1 MIKVLTAPALGLV
14 VLSSCEPPK
23 RPAPQPPLV
32 TIGKTQT
39 RDVTDYQIFVGRT
52 EAYETVEVRARVEGF
67 LKTIEFEP
75 GKLVDK
81 DKLLFTI
88 EPDFFNLAVTHAEAA
103 LSKNKAEL
111 DRAEA
116 DLERVELAVKTNA
129 VSRQEVSLH
138 KAHRDKARAN
148 VESAQARLADAKL
161 KLSYTH
167 VTSPI
172 AGRVSRNLRDVGNLV
187 GSGEKTLLATVKRLD
202 PIFVYFDISAVFLT
216 RYLREK
222 GINRDSSKQEK
233 NLGIAISLSGDQG
246 FPHEGYIDY
255 FDNTADSETG
265 TIPVRGVLANTA
277 GKLYPGLFA
286 RVRVPGAT
294 IADAVLVRD
303 AAIGTDLAGK
313 FLLTVGDNN
322 IVERRYMALGP
333 LQDGWRVITEGIGPG
348 EEYIVDGIIR
358 ARPGLPVRT
367 QAEAAVAG
375 TNVPAAKDP
384 SKKDRR

>member
-1 MIKVLTAPALGLV
+1 MPGPRLRVCPARSPPAFQWNRAQGV
-14 VLSSCEPPK
+14 GQVHLSAFRCDELRGS
-23 RPAPQPPLV
+23 
-32 TIGKTQT
+32 
-39 RDVTDYQIFVGRT
+39 
-52 EAYETVEVRARVEGF
+52 RVS
-67 LKTIEFEP
+67 
-75 GKLVDK
+75 V
-81 DKLLFTI
+81 
-88 EPDFFNLAVTHAEAA
+88 
-103 LSKNKAEL
+103 
-111 DRAEA
+111 
-116 DLERVELAVKTNA
+116 
-129 VSRQEVSLH
+129 
-138 KAHRDKARAN
+138 
-148 VESAQARLADAKL
+148 VESAEVRNRDDLAGA
-161 KLSYTH
+161 
-167 VTSPI
+167 V
-172 AGRVSRNLRDVGNLV
+172 
-187 GSGEKTLLATVKRLD
+187 
-202 PIFVYFDISAVFLT
+202 FDRAWRYSAAFLT

-233 NLGIAISLSGDQG
+233 LPIAISLSGDQG

-303 AAIGTDLAGK
+303 AAIGTDLAGQ

-322 IVERRYMALGP
+322 IVERRYVELGP

-375 TNVPAAKDP
+375 TKAPAEKDP
-384 SKKDRR
+384 SKKDPK